1 MNTITHTRHLT
12 AAGLVLAA
20 AGSVQAADFQSS
32 REIAAFL
39 KERMP
44 MYLQDDATRRR
55 LVGEMLKVPIATPLT
70 RSFDANRAVKAL
82 LGDGSVIPSADCRR
96 TGSPVGERD
105 PGDCTASIGDE
116 SGTGAFSRLSYSKS
130 LGFGNIEFVKRAAIP
145 STPPTTDPPSPKG
158 TDGQYFEEA
167 LKLLGGVLGL
177 PVGPNYGGPDSIS
190 EIPLPPNGARLPV
203 RNLNV
208 QGSDGQERSKP
219 VTVQK
224 VVILKR
230 GFPLATPIPIGNFQ
244 LTHLPGPG
252 TAMVM
257 FDANGVSG
265 VSVQNWH
272 DLRIDPTMTEEDT
285 KSGDA
290 LMEEIA
296 EDLFNDGV
304 RSASDMKFHAIIASE
319 QRNQIGLLLPAV
331 QVAVLPGLVLKDPT
345 EDEQA
350 KLALQTTAALLKE
363 YSLVE
368 RKPDSNAGRPRPD

>member
-1 MNTITHTRHLT
+1 
-12 AAGLVLAA
+12 
-20 AGSVQAADFQSS
+20 
-32 REIAAFL
+32 
-39 KERMP
+39 
-44 MYLQDDATRRR
+44 
-55 LVGEMLKVPIATPLT
+55 
-70 RSFDANRAVKAL
+70 
-82 LGDGSVIPSADCRR
+82 
-96 TGSPVGERD
+96 
-105 PGDCTASIGDE
+105 
-116 SGTGAFSRLSYSKS
+116 
-130 LGFGNIEFVKRAAIP
+130 
-145 STPPTTDPPSPKG
+145 
-158 TDGQYFEEA
+158 
-167 LKLLGGVLGL
+167 
-177 PVGPNYGGPDSIS
+177 
-190 EIPLPPNGARLPV
+190 
-203 RNLNV
+203 
-208 QGSDGQERSKP
+208 